1 MNKLDIEAIGT
12 VFVIDHFKVAIDY
25 GLKKRENMENIGYTN
40 SVKIKKEIFGID
52 PVMFFDFKV
61 SFKFLGKKITNKEKK
76 E

>member
-40 SVKIKKEIFGID
+40 SVKIQKEIFGID
-52 PVMFFDFKV
+52 PFMFFDFKV
-61 SFKFLGKKITNKEKK
+61 FSQFSDKKTSN
-76 E
+76 